1 MSIEKLKN
9 KYSKEIESTKAILD
23 RQKKKTYFYVVSK
36 LLSAVA
42 LLPILY
48 LVYKNDAD
56 RTILMIILIS
66 LIVCY
71 MALSFW
77 DSKHM
82 TFIQHL
88 KDRIRICENEIKYL
102 NGDYSPFRNGNDY
115 VNSEHEFS
123 YDLDIFGESSFF
135 HRINRTITGIGE
147 KSLAEKFI
155 SLPDTSAEISENSDS
170 ISELKDMYEWRM
182 TFLSQEFID
191 YKPLRSINV
200 KLSSFIV
207 FVSKVLV
214 GVTMTALVMG
224 ILQIIP
230 LGIFFLLA
238 IAQFF
243 ISMVYLKSVSKV
255 GLQSDKIQKTF
266 DGYSNILKKMQ
277 MQEFESDKING
288 IKRILF
294 SGEKSSLKSFRELSR
309 LLNLIDQRGTAVMYL
324 LLNSLFMIDIY
335 LVDRFN
341 KWNNSYS
348 SHFDSWMNCIGEMDA
363 LVSLATYSFNTPGA
377 VKAQLMESN
386 SSYVMEAEEIFHP
399 FLVLKSPVANSFQ
412 LERRGVAIITGAN
425 MAGKSTF
432 LRTLGVNYILA
443 NIGVPVCA
451 KSFRFTIMSLFS
463 SMRTSDS
470 LAKDVSYFNAELLRI
485 KKLLLHVQKSKYT
498 FIILDEILK
507 GTNSKDKLQGSV
519 MFLKALEQYNIS
531 CVIATHD
538 LELAKLEEASSD
550 GMYKNYCF
558 EIELSEN
565 IKYSYKITRGIAK
578 NMNATYLLS
587 NILSDTL

>member
-9 KYSKEIESTKAILD
+9 KYSKEIEATKAILD
-23 RQKKKTYFYVVSK
+23 RQKKKTYFYVISR
-36 LLSAVA
+36 LLVPISI
-42 LLPILY
+42 LPIIY
-48 LVYKNDAD
+48 LLFKNDTD
-56 RTILMIILIS
+56 KTILTVILIA
-66 LIVCY
+66 LIACY

-77 DSKHM
+77 DSKHIS
-82 TFIQHL
+82 FIQQL
-88 KDRIRICENEIKYL
+88 KDRILICENEIKYL
-102 NGDYSPFRNGNDY
+102 NGDLTPFRNGSAY

-147 KSLAEKFI
+147 RSLAEKFI
-155 SLPDTSAEISENSDS
+155 SLPNTSAKISANSAA
-170 ISELKDMYEWRM
+170 INELKDMYEWRM
-182 TFLSQEFID
+182 AFLSQKFIY
-191 YKPLRSINV
+191 YKPLQTINV

-214 GVTMTALVMG
+214 GVTMTAMVLG

-266 DGYSNILKKMQ
+266 DGYSNILNKMQ
-277 MQEFESDKING
+277 MQEFESDKINE
-288 IKRILF
+288 IKKILF

-309 LLNLIDQRGTAVMYL
+309 LLNLIDQRGTAVMYF
-324 LLNSLFMIDIY
+324 LLNSLFMIDIF

-341 KWNNSYS
+341 KWNNCYS

-363 LVSLATYSFNTPGA
+363 LVSLATYSFNTPGT
-377 VKAQLMESN
+377 VEAQLIEGD
-386 SSYVMEAEEIFHP
+386 SSYIMEAEDVYHP
-399 FLVLKSPVANSFQ
+399 FLVLKSPVANSFK
-412 LERRGVAIITGAN
+412 LERKSVAIITGAN

-432 LRTLGVNYILA
+432 LRTLGINYIMA
-443 NIGVPVCA
+443 CVSVPVCA

-485 KKLLLHVQKSKYT
+485 KKLLLHVQKSEYT

-519 MFLKALEQYNIS
+519 MFLKALEKYNIS

-538 LELAKLEEASSD
+538 LELAKLEEASPN

-565 IKYSYKITRGIAK
+565 IKYTYKITRGIAQ